1 MASFFKHL
9 KGFYST
15 DLSIDLGTANTLVFV
30 KDKGIVLD
38 EPSVVAIKKADG
50 HRTVVAV
57 GSEAKRMLGRV
68 PGNIEAIRPLKD
80 GVIAD
85 FQVTEKML
93 QHFIQLVHGEN
104 FFKPSPRI
112 LICVPCQST
121 QVERRAIRES
131 ALQAGAREVRL
142 IEEPMAAAIGAGLPV
157 EDASGSMVVDIGG
170 GTTEIAILAL
180 NGVVFSSSLKTG
192 GDRFNESIVSYLRR
206 KYGVL
211 IGESTAERIKEKIGC
226 ASSDSEELHL
236 EVRGRNLAE
245 GVPNT
250 LNLSSKEVYEA
261 ISGPLSAILQSIRNA
276 LEQSPP
282 ELSADISERGIVL
295 TGGGALLR
303 DLDIMISDQT
313 GIPVY
318 IAEDPLTCVAKGGG
332 IALDILDASND
343 LDHLIEKKYVNFNH
357 LDKFF
362 SNRKNHN
369 NFLCKV
375 VKY

>member
-1 MASFFKHL
+1 MVSFAKYL

-15 DLSIDLGTANTLVFV
+15 DLSIDLGTANTLVYV
-30 KDKGIVLD
+30 KGKGIVLD
-38 EPSVVAIKKADG
+38 EPSVVAIKKTDG
-50 HRTVVAV
+50 HRSVVAV

-93 QHFIQLVHGEN
+93 QHFIQEVHGEN
-104 FFKPSPRI
+104 FFRPSPRI

-142 IEEPMAAAIGAGLPV
+142 IEEPMAAAIGEGLPV
-157 EDASGSMVVDIGG
+157 EEASGSMVVDIGG

-211 IGESTAERIKEKIGC
+211 VGESTAEKIKERVGC
-226 ASSDSEELHL
+226 ASADSENGEM

-250 LNLSSKEVYEA
+250 LNISSLEIYEA
-261 ISGPLSAILQSIRNA
+261 ISGPLSSILQSIRNA

-282 ELSADISERGIVL
+282 ELSSDISERGIVL

-303 DLDIMISDQT
+303 DLDKMISEQT
-313 GIPVY
+313 GIPV
-318 IAEDPLTCVAKGGG
+318 IVAEDPLTCVARGGG
-332 IALDILDASND
+332 MALDL
-343 LDHLIEKKYVNFNH
+343 
-357 LDKFF
+357 LDKYDVDLL
-362 SNRKNHN
+362 STD
-369 NFLCKV
+369 
-375 VKY
+375 